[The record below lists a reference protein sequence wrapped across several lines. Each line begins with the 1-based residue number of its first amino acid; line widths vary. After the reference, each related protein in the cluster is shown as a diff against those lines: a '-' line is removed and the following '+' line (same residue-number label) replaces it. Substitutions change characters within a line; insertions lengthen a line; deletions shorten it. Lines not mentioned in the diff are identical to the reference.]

1 MASRTGASMG
11 PWAEGEW
18 GGSPRK
24 TPVLPTPLQGRG
36 AGHCGPCSLP
46 RPFAFWRT
54 KPGPAGAVLVCEV
67 GEGAETPE
75 KG

>member
-36 AGHCGPCSLP
+36 AGHAAYLDLSLSGGQSQAQP
-46 RPFAFWRT
+46 ES
-54 KPGPAGAVLVCEV
+54 VLVCEV

-75 KG
+75 RG